1 MKYVESMIRE
11 ELQKIESDDERQQ
24 KEYDVHR
31 ALRAARMAELREA
44 LKLVSTPAGKSDAPD
59 TRYGKPYT
67 DDEILQLVAYK
78 EQGMSYS
85 QIAKVMDRTTGSLSA
100 TYYFFKHGKQKK
112 HTRVARRAGKI
123 SAEERQAIHDCYRK
137 GLSVPQVAKR
147 YGRGISTIR
156 KIYNKL
162 RESI

>member
-1 MKYVESMIRE
+1 MKYVESMIQE
-11 ELQKIESDDERQQ
+11 ELQKIVTEDEQRQ
-24 KEYDVHR
+24 KEYDLHR

-44 LKLVSTPAGKSDAPD
+44 LKLVSTPAEKAEEPE

-100 TYYFFKHGKQKK
+100 TYYFFKHGKQNK

-123 SAEERQAIHDCYRK
+123 SAEERQAIVDCYRK

-147 YGRGISTIR
+147 YGRDISTIR
-156 KIYNKL
+156 KIYKKL
-162 RESI
+162 REGI